1 MQQDNNI
8 LPAVQDVQVVQV
20 AATLPENDPG
30 AHGVHPVC
38 PLLEYVPAGHSVA
51 AVFVPTE
58 GHWYPAVHGVH
69 SDCPAT
75 EILPAGQETHPE
87 LLVRPDAAE

>member
-38 PLLEYVPAGHSVA
+38 PLLEYVPFRHSVA
-51 AVFVPTE
+51 AVIPAE
-58 GHWYPAVHGVH
+58 GHWYPAVHVVH
-69 SDCPAT
+69 AV
-75 EILPAGQETHPE
+75 A
-87 LLVRPDAAE
+87 PDGP